1 MANKRRKPQKRAP
14 LVTILVFVLIVAGY
28 LLSEALR
35 KPEPRTTAERAQ
47 TPPAETV
54 EAAEPTEPT
63 ESAAE
68 QEAFYTL
75 DTIPDYSG
83 TPYIELNGNEPGF
96 TDDDLTTNS
105 FESYSE
111 LDELGRCGT
120 AYACVGQDLMPTEER
135 GNISRVKP
143 TGWVQNQY
151 DFVNGKSLYNRCH
164 LIAYQLTGE
173 NANWQNLITGTR
185 SMNEEMIPF
194 ENQVA
199 DYVKETDNHVLYRVT
214 PIFEGDE
221 LVARG
226 VQMEALSVEDGGDGI
241 SFNVYLYN
249 VEDGVVID
257 YATGENYA
265 A

>member
-1 MANKRRKPQKRAP
+1 MANYRRKRKKQAT
-14 LVTILVFVLIVAGY
+14 LVTVLAFVLIAAGY

-35 KPEPRTTAERAQ
+35 KPEPRTTTAQ
-47 TPPAETV
+47 LPPAETA
-54 EAAEPTEPT
+54 EAPEQAAEDE
-63 ESAAE
+63 E
-68 QEAFYTL
+68 FYTL
-75 DTIPDYSG
+75 ETIPDYSG

-111 LDELGRCGT
+111 LDGLGRCGV

-135 GNISRVKP
+135 GSISRVKP

-151 DFVNGKSLYNRCH
+151 DFVSGKSLYNRCH

-173 NANWQNLITGTR
+173 NANWKNLITGTR

-214 PIFEGDE
+214 PIFAGEE

-241 SFNVYLYN
+241 CFNVYLYN

-257 YATGENYA
+257 YATGENHA